1 MARPIADRASGR
13 IALLGA
19 ASPAG
24 VRVKAALADRGVA
37 GNRVELYG
45 HQSDIAVLSEYDG
58 EARLV
63 QAAGELEAASCA
75 ALFVCE
81 PGHDHDEL
89 VAAAGSGTLVIDLTG
104 SVAGATLAGAPG
116 ASPSDRLVG
125 IPHPLTTLL
134 RSLLAPIHAAAGLRE
149 VSAFVLRPA
158 SDFGEPGLEELR
170 EQTVRLLRFE
180 STPTEIF
187 GRQLAFNVVPEHLFP
202 TGEEQAGS
210 RIVHECRSLLAAP
223 ELPLYISLALA
234 PVFYGHAIAAHV
246 VTENPGR
253 DAVIAALR
261 AAPGVALADDE
272 DLGTTLDAPEDPGVT
287 VVRLDAAGSS
297 AFSVWALGSEAGA
310 IAAIGAITVA
320 AGAGVL

>member
-24 VRVKAALADRGVA
+24 AHVKSALADRGVR
-37 GNRVELYG
+37 GTRVELYG
-45 HQSDIAVLSEYDG
+45 HQSDVAVLSEYDG

-63 QAAGELEAASCA
+63 QAAGELNAEGCA

-81 PGHDHDEL
+81 PGHGHDDL
-89 VAAAGSGTLVIDLTG
+89 VAAAASGTLVIDLTA
-104 SVAGATLAGAPG
+104 SVPGAVLAGAPG
-116 ASPSDRLVG
+116 ASPSDRLVA

-134 RSLLAPIHAAAGLRE
+134 GSLLVPIRAAAGLTG

-180 STPTEIF
+180 STPTDVF

-202 TGEEQAGS
+202 TGEDQAGS
-210 RIVHECRSLLAAP
+210 RIVHECRSLLGAP
-223 ELPLYISLALA
+223 ELPLSLTLALA
-234 PVFYGHAIAAHV
+234 PVFYGHAIAVHV
-246 VTENPGR
+246 ATGKPGR
-253 DAVIAALR
+253 DGVIAALR
-261 AAPGVALADDE
+261 AAPGVVLAADE
-272 DLGTTLDAPEDPGVT
+272 DLGATLDAPDEPGVT
-287 VVRLDAAGSS
+287 VVRVDSAGPS
-297 AFSVWALGSEAGA
+297 AFSIWALGSEAGA
-310 IAAIGAITVA
+310 IAAAGAMTVA